1 MAQTKKNFSYLNKP
15 TSYSKVA
22 IILHWLIGIS
32 IIFMFILGW
41 FMQELPKEAA
51 KSSTYDLL
59 I

>member
-32 IIFMFILGW
+32 IIFMFILGN
-41 FMQELPKEAA
+41 EIEAVF
-51 KSSTYDLL
+51 LRQWL